1 MLPVARLMDI
11 GVGIHTTPYPPYAH
25 PDVGYI
31 MASNATVLTNSMP
44 TATMLDTVIT
54 ADGGVGIIVGG
65 SSKCFVNS
73 MPLARMTDIFV
84 GTFTGTIVG
93 GSSSVFSM

>member
-11 GVGIHTTPYPPYAH
+11 GIGTHITPYPPYAH
-25 PDVGYI
+25 SDVGFVL
-31 MASNATVLTNSMP
+31 ATHATVLTNFMP

-54 ADGGVGIIVGG
+54 ADGGVGIIVSG
-65 SSKCFVNS
+65 SSKCFVNNL
-73 MPLARMTDIFV
+73 PIARMTDMFV
-84 GTFTGTIVG
+84 GTFTGTISN